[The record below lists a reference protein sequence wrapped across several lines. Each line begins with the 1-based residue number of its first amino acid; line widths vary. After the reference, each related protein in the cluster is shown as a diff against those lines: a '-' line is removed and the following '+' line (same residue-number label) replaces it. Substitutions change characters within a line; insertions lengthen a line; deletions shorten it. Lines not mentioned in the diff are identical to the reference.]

1 MTSKNLSP
9 ELSIKISDFRI
20 QKGKYVEYLIV
31 WSYKSKN
38 ISSFYARYSKL
49 NTLNEEILSQKYDAY
64 DDQKYD
70 SQKSVKNTIPKIPQK
85 YENNLPIKF
94 IYTN

>member
-1 MTSKNLSP
+1 MVELEQLHLHVKKREPNINLSK
-9 ELSIKISDFRI
+9 LKRS
-20 QKGKYVEYLIV
+20 YV
-31 WSYKSKN
+31 
-38 ISSFYARYSKL
+38 
-49 NTLNEEILSQKYDAY
+49 ILSQKYDAY

>member
-1 MTSKNLSP
+1 MLGG
-9 ELSIKISDFRI
+9 ERHA
-20 QKGKYVEYLIV
+20 VV
-31 WSYKSKN
+31 
-38 ISSFYARYSKL
+38 L
-49 NTLNEEILSQKYDAY
+49 NQPLCGGRFNQRQRSRQKYDAY

>member
-1 MTSKNLSP
+1 MP
-9 ELSIKISDFRI
+9 PAF
-20 QKGKYVEYLIV
+20 QIV
-31 WSYKSKN
+31 SVSVTDML
-38 ISSFYARYSKL
+38 F
-49 NTLNEEILSQKYDAY
+49 TLFQQDYFERVPLLDLLLILSQKYDAY